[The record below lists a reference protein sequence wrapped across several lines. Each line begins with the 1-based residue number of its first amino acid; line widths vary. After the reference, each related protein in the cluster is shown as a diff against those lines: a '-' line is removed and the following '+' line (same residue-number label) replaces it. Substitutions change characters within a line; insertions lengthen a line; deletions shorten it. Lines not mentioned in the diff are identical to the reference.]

1 MYISFGVLTCWLL
14 LLSAKGLLSRVVG
27 EPFEVAVMMMV
38 TGKFPVSCLSST
50 EYTFSATATCIVHLV
65 LLHIFA
71 FTLSFQRS
79 KSISLESTPQKMV
92 YDDQKHSRRLHSN
105 QDWGDRKRERRRM
118 HRTQRAFH
126 FHIASTASL
135 QHHPRQKSAFS

>member
-50 EYTFSATATCIVHLV
+50 EYTFSATCYCPPSLV
-65 LLHIFA
+65 EYFCFHSLLSA
-71 FTLSFQRS
+71 KALRWSQP
-79 KSISLESTPQKMV
+79 LQKPCFMMT
-92 YDDQKHSRRLHSN
+92 DQKQSRTLQSN

-126 FHIASTASL
+126 FHIAATACIT
-135 QHHPRQKSAFS
+135 HGKKGAFS